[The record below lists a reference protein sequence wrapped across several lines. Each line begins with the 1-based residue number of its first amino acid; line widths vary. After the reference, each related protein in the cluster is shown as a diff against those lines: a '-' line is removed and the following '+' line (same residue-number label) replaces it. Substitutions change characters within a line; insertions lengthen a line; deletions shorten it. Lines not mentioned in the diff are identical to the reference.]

1 MPRLPEVL
9 DRDAL
14 PEDKRFIHDYLK
26 ETRGAARLPFSAV
39 LNNPELTYRVAHLGS
54 FIRFDSVLPDRVR
67 ELAIL
72 ATARE
77 VDARFEWAGH
87 ARIAKEAGISD
98 EQLEAIANRSAPAG
112 FSDDD
117 ALPVNVA
124 HELRRKNE
132 LSDANFNAAK
142 AKYGDAG
149 VIELI
154 ATVGYYSLMG
164 CLLNGLQIEPAPDA
178 PQLPR

>member
-9 DRDAL
+9 DRNAL
-14 PEDKRFIHDYLK
+14 PEDKQFIHDYLK
-26 ETRGAARLPFSAV
+26 ETRGAVRLPFSAV

-54 FIRFDSVLPDRVR
+54 FIRFDSVLPDKVR

-87 ARIAKEAGISD
+87 YRIAKEAGITE
-98 EQLEAIANRSAPAG
+98 EQLEAIANRTAPAG
-112 FSDDD
+112 FSDED
-117 ALPVNVA
+117 ALPVNIA
-124 HELRRKNE
+124 LELRRTNS
-132 LSDANFNAAK
+132 LSDASFNAAREK
-142 AKYGDAG
+142 FGEAG

-154 ATVGYYSLMG
+154 AAVGYYSLMG
-164 CLLNGLQIEPAPDA
+164 CLLNGLQIEPTPDA
-178 PQLPR
+178 PQLPK

>member
-9 DRDAL
+9 DRNAL
-14 PEDKRFIHDYLK
+14 PEDKRHIHDYLA
-26 ETRGAARLPFSAV
+26 ETRGAVRLPFSAV

-54 FIRFDSVLPDRVR
+54 FIRFDSTLPDKVR

-87 ARIAKEAGISD
+87 ARIAKEAGITD
-98 EQLEAIANRSAPAG
+98 AQIDAIANRTAPAD
-112 FSDDD
+112 FSEDD

-132 LSDANFNAAK
+132 LSEATFK
-142 AKYGDAG
+142 AVQSKYGDAG
-149 VIELI
+149 FIELI
-154 ATVGYYSLMG
+154 TTVGYYSLMG
-164 CLLNGLQIEPAPDA
+164 CLLNGLQIEPAADA

>member
-14 PEDKRFIHDYLK
+14 PEDKRHIHDYLAQ
-26 ETRGAARLPFSAV
+26 TRGAVRLPFSAV

-54 FIRFDSVLPDRVR
+54 YIRFDSSLPDRVR

-72 ATARE
+72 GAARE
-77 VDARFEWAGH
+77 VDARFEWAAH
-87 ARIAKEAGISD
+87 SRIARELGITE
-98 EQLEAIANRSAPAG
+98 EQIDAIANRKGLSG
-112 FSDDD
+112 FSEDD
-117 ALPVNVA
+117 ALPVRIA
-124 HELRRKNE
+124 QSLLTKHEIA
-132 LSDANFNAAK
+132 DADFEAARQ
-142 AKYGDAG
+142 KYGDAG

-154 ATVGYYSLMG
+154 TTVGYYALMG
-164 CLLNGLQIEPAPDA
+164 CLLNGLQIEPAADA

>member
-26 ETRGAARLPFSAV
+26 ETRGAVRLPFSAV
-39 LNNPELTYRVAHLGS
+39 LNNPELTYRIAHLGS
-54 FIRFDSVLPDRVR
+54 FIRFESVLPDRAR

-87 ARIAKEAGISD
+87 YRIAKEAGVTE
-98 EQLEAIANRSAPAG
+98 EQLEAIANRTAPDG
-112 FSDDD
+112 FNDED
-117 ALPVNVA
+117 ALPINIA

-132 LSDANFNAAK
+132 LSDDNFNAARE
-142 AKYGDAG
+142 KYGDAG

-164 CLLNGLQIEPAPDA
+164 CLLNGLQIEPAADA

>member
-9 DRDAL
+9 DGNAL
-14 PEDKRFIHDYLK
+14 PEDKQFIHDYLK
-26 ETRGAARLPFSAV
+26 ETRGAVRLPFSAV

-54 FIRFDSVLPDRVR
+54 LIRFDSVLPDKVR

-77 VDARFEWAGH
+77 VDARFEWAAH
-87 ARIAKEAGISD
+87 SRIAKELGVTD
-98 EQLEAIANRSAPAG
+98 EQVDAIANRKAPQG
-112 FSDDD
+112 FSEED
-117 ALPVNVA
+117 ALPINVA
-124 HELRRKNE
+124 LELRRKNE
-132 LSDANFNAAK
+132 LSDASFETAK

>member
-14 PEDKRFIHDYLK
+14 PEDKRHVHDYLAQ
-26 ETRGAARLPFSAV
+26 TRGAVRLPFSAV
-39 LNNPELTYRVAHLGS
+39 LNNPELTHRVAHLGS
-54 FIRFDSVLPDRVR
+54 YIRFDSTLPDKVR

-72 ATARE
+72 AAARAI
-77 VDARFEWAGH
+77 DARFEWAGH
-87 ARIAKEAGISD
+87 ARLAKELGITD
-98 EQLEAIANRSAPAG
+98 DQVDAIANRNAPAG
-112 FSDDD
+112 FSDED
-117 ALPVNVA
+117 ALPVRVA
-124 HELRRKNE
+124 QELLVKHELSEASFK
-132 LSDANFNAAK
+132 AAQ

-149 VIELI
+149 AIELI

-178 PQLPR
+178 PQLPK

>member
-26 ETRGAARLPFSAV
+26 ETRGAVRLPFSAV

-54 FIRFDSVLPDRVR
+54 FIRFDSVLPDKVR

-87 ARIAKEAGISD
+87 VRIAKEAGVTDAQIA
-98 EQLEAIANRSAPAG
+98 AIADRSAPAG
-112 FSDDD
+112 FSDED

-124 HELRRKNE
+124 LELRRTNA
-132 LSDANFNAAK
+132 LSDANFKAAQS
-142 AKYGDAG
+142 KYGDAG

-154 ATVGYYSLMG
+154 AAVGYYSLMG
-164 CLLNGLQIEPAPDA
+164 CLLNGLQIEPAADA
-178 PQLPR
+178 PQLP

>member
-9 DRDAL
+9 DRNAL
-14 PEDKRFIHDYLK
+14 PEDKRHIHDYLK
-26 ETRGAARLPFSAV
+26 ETRGAVRLPFSAV
-39 LNNPELTYRVAHLGS
+39 LNNAELTYRVAHLGS
-54 FIRFDSVLPDRVR
+54 FIRFDSVLPDKVR

-87 ARIAKEAGISD
+87 VRIAKEAGVTD
-98 EQLEAIANRSAPAG
+98 EQLDAIASRKAPAG
-112 FSDDD
+112 FSEED
-117 ALPVNVA
+117 ALPVNIA
-124 HELRRKNE
+124 LELRRKNA
-132 LSDANFNAAK
+132 LSDASFKAAQ

-164 CLLNGLQIEPAPDA
+164 CLLNGLQIEPAADA

>member
-1 MPRLPEVL
+1 MPRLPQVL
-9 DRDAL
+9 ERDAL
-14 PEDKRFIHDYLK
+14 PEDKRFIHDYLA
-26 ETRGAARLPFSAV
+26 ETRGAVRLPFSAV

-54 FIRFDSVLPDRVR
+54 YIRFDSVLPDKAR

-87 ARIAKEAGISD
+87 ARIAKEAGVTD
-98 EQLEAIANRSAPAG
+98 DQLDAIANRKAPAG
-112 FSDDD
+112 FSEDD
-117 ALPVNVA
+117 ALPINVA
-124 HELRRKNE
+124 LELRRTNS
-132 LSDANFNAAK
+132 LSDANFNAAQ

-164 CLLNGLQIEPAPDA
+164 CLLNGLQIEPAADA
-178 PQLPR
+178 PQLPK

>member
-1 MPRLPEVL
+1 MPRLPEAL

-14 PEDKRFIHDYLK
+14 PEDKRFVHDYLK
-26 ETRGAARLPFSAV
+26 ETRGAVRLPFSAV

-54 FIRFDSVLPDRVR
+54 FIRFDSVLPDKVR

-87 ARIAKEAGISD
+87 YRIAKEAGVTDAQID
-98 EQLEAIANRSAPAG
+98 AIANRTAPAG
-112 FSDDD
+112 FSEDD
-117 ALPVNVA
+117 ALPVNIAV
-124 HELRRKNE
+124 ELRRKNE
-132 LSDANFNAAK
+132 LSDANFRAAQE
-142 AKYGDAG
+142 KYGDAG

-154 ATVGYYSLMG
+154 AAVGYYSLMG
-164 CLLNGLQIEPAPDA
+164 CLLNGLRIEPAADT
-178 PQLPR
+178 PQLPQ

>member
-1 MPRLPEVL
+1 
-9 DRDAL
+9 
-14 PEDKRFIHDYLK
+14 
-26 ETRGAARLPFSAV
+26 V

-54 FIRFDSVLPDRVR
+54 FIRFDSELPDKVR

-87 ARIAKEAGISD
+87 VRIARELGITD
-98 EQLEAIANRSAPAG
+98 EQVQAIADRKAPAG
-112 FSDDD
+112 FNDDD
-117 ALPVNVA
+117 ALPVTIA
-124 HELRRKNE
+124 QELRRTNA
-132 LSDANFNAAK
+132 LSDASFNAAK
-142 AKYGDAG
+142 AKYGDRG

-164 CLLNGLQIEPAPDA
+164 CLLNGLQIEPAADA
-178 PQLPR
+178 PQLPK

>member
-26 ETRGAARLPFSAV
+26 ETRGAVRLPFSAV
-39 LNNPELTYRVAHLGS
+39 LNNPELTYRIAHLGS
-54 FIRFDSVLPDRVR
+54 FIRFESVLPDRAR

-87 ARIAKEAGISD
+87 YRIAKEAGVTE
-98 EQLEAIANRSAPAG
+98 EQ
-112 FSDDD
+112 
-117 ALPVNVA
+117 
-124 HELRRKNE
+124 
-132 LSDANFNAAK
+132 
-142 AKYGDAG
+142 
-149 VIELI
+149 
-154 ATVGYYSLMG
+154 
-164 CLLNGLQIEPAPDA
+164 
-178 PQLPR
+178 

>member
-26 ETRGAARLPFSAV
+26 ETRNAVRLPFSAV

-54 FIRFDSVLPDRVR
+54 YIRFDSVLPDKVR
-67 ELAIL
+67 ELAIM

-87 ARIAKEAGISD
+87 HRIAKEAGVTD
-98 EQLEAIANRSAPAG
+98 EQIEAIKNRTAPAG
-112 FSDDD
+112 FSEDD

-124 HELRRKNE
+124 LELRRKNE
-132 LSDANFNAAK
+132 LSDANFQAAH
-142 AKYGDAG
+142 AKFGDAG

-164 CLLNGLQIEPAPDA
+164 CLLNGLQIEPAADA

>member
-1 MPRLPEVL
+1 MPRLPQVL

-14 PEDKRFIHDYLK
+14 PEDKRFIHGYLA
-26 ETRGAARLPFSAV
+26 ETRGAVRLPFSAV

-54 FIRFDSVLPDRVR
+54 FIRFDSVLPDKVR

-87 ARIAKEAGISD
+87 ARIAREAGVTD
-98 EQLEAIANRSAPAG
+98 EQLDAIANRKAPAG

-124 HELRRKNE
+124 LELRRTNA
-132 LSDANFNAAK
+132 LSDASFNAAQ

-164 CLLNGLQIEPAPDA
+164 CLLNGLQIEPAADA

>member
-9 DRDAL
+9 DRSAL
-14 PEDKRFIHDYLK
+14 PADKQHIHDYLA
-26 ETRGAARLPFSAV
+26 ETRGAVRLPFSAV
-39 LNNPELTYRVAHLGS
+39 LNNAELTYRVAHLGS
-54 FIRFDSVLPDRVR
+54 FIRFDSVLPDKVR

-87 ARIAKEAGISD
+87 ARIAKEVGVTD
-98 EQLEAIANRSAPAG
+98 EQLEAIANRKAPAG
-112 FSDDD
+112 FSEED

-132 LSDANFNAAK
+132 LSDASFKAAQ

-154 ATVGYYSLMG
+154 AAVGYYSLMG
-164 CLLNGLQIEPAPDA
+164 CLLNGLQIEPAADA
-178 PQLPR
+178 PQLPK